1 MLDEATVSALET
13 DLHKIKSSLDRN
25 QLYNILYDMTISG
38 KIPGARVIEI
48 VKNNIKFLE
57 QEDVI
62 VEIFRS
68 ILPTITKKFVP
79 SSIALQIFDEL
90 FNLTFG
96 LLK

>member
-1 MLDEATVSALET
+1 
-13 DLHKIKSSLDRN
+13 
-25 QLYNILYDMTISG
+25 
-38 KIPGARVIEI
+38 VIEI